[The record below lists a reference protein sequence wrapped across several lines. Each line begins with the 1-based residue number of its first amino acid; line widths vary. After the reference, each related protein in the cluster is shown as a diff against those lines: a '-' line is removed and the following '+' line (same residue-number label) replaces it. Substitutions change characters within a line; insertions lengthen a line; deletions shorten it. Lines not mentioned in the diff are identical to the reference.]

1 MDKATRDGFGDQLAI
16 CGQENTNIVVLGADL
31 SKATKASVFKSK
43 CPDRYIEVGIA
54 EANMIGIASGLSSYG
69 YRVFISSFASFLTGR
84 YDIIRCSLAYS
95 QAPVVI
101 VGTHS
106 GLAIGKDGVTQMGT
120 EDINLMRG
128 LPGVDVIQ
136 PATAKEAMAVTKYLC
151 SSNKRAI
158 VTGKQIGRA
167 HV

>member
-95 QAPVVI
+95 QAPVV
-101 VGTHS
+101 S
-106 GLAIGKDGVTQMGT
+106 
-120 EDINLMRG
+120 
-128 LPGVDVIQ
+128 
-136 PATAKEAMAVTKYLC
+136 
-151 SSNKRAI
+151 
-158 VTGKQIGRA
+158 
-167 HV
+167 